1 MRHFGLLLVVI
12 FICLITESPRA
23 LAAPVCDAVLRPN
36 EVTTK
41 SDYAVM
47 QAYMSYNAEHEY
59 DRLQNLDNQSRSAD
73 ISYKVFSAEYDES
86 RSREDFQER
95 IRNRLAKESF
105 NMNASE
111 SRALSRVYV
120 TDKQV
125 EGWVECIRHSGGG
138 AVLIIASNP
147 NPRSFP
153 LRVTFLPPTGVGQ
166 STMELSLDGGLI
178 DGRRSLVQKFVGKSS
193 RSYIV
198 KPKQKSTEV
207 VIAANIAGLSD
218 DLTVDLKPR
227 PKVKLEN
234 KQEETKTTLPVVEA
248 FNPLF
253 VGRTPHCNAAIV
265 TNHQGHL
272 NCVNVPIGFTIKSGP
287 AAQQLLYL
295 GVVGNVN
302 AGAITTNE
310 RFRGGDTK
318 EWGYT
323 MREERKLPGSV
334 PLYVVVGC
342 GNDDGEV
349 TTNSNHKNCQTNMI
363 GWAYPK

>member
-1 MRHFGLLLVVI
+1 MKRFGLLLVATSI
-12 FICLITESPRA
+12 FLTTESLTA
-23 LAAPVCDAVLRPN
+23 LGAPICDAVLRPN
-36 EVTTK
+36 EMNAK

-59 DRLQNLDNQSRSAD
+59 DRLQNLDKQSRSAD
-73 ISYKVFSAEYDES
+73 ISYKLFSAEYDDS

-95 IRNRLAKESF
+95 IRDRLKKELF

-125 EGWVECIRHSGGG
+125 EGWVSCIQASGGG
-138 AVLIIASNP
+138 AVLIVANNP
-147 NPRSFP
+147 NPKSFP
-153 LRVTFLPPTGVGQ
+153 LRVTFLPPNGVGQ
-166 STMELSLDGGLI
+166 ATMELSLDGGLI
-178 DGRRSLVQKFVGKSS
+178 DGRRSLEQKFVGKSS

-198 KPKQKSTEV
+198 KPKQKTTEV

-218 DLTVDLKPR
+218 DLTIDLKPR
-227 PKVKLEN
+227 PRVKVEKT
-234 KQEETKTTLPVVEA
+234 QEETKTTPPVVEA

-253 VGRTPHCNAAIV
+253 VGLTPNCNAAIV

-272 NCVNVPIGFTIKSGP
+272 NCVNAPIGFTIKSGP

-342 GNDDGEV
+342 GNNDGEV
-349 TTNSNHKNCQTNMI
+349 TTNAGHKNCQTNPI